1 MSNAVTNRCRD
12 AVLPPPA
19 KAVLMCLADRADDL
33 GVCWPAQS
41 YISRWTCYGRTAV
54 ISAVRCLEE
63 NGLITVSRQN
73 GRGNRTTINL
83 VAVDAYILQQS
94 TTSTPQQPVVPADV
108 EQFASRTT
116 HISEAHRTSPPGA
129 HKTSGSSYIKKD
141 RKPISAEWS
150 PTTELLA
157 WARSGRPDL
166 AIELVVEVFRN
177 HYLAAGD
184 AKADWDACFR
194 TWVLRE
200 RIQGTS
206 PSPKPCSASASNGR
220 DPALVKIETDW
231 ARAAPQ
237 PSLVREQLKEL
248 RNSFARASGGGR
260 R

>member
-63 NGLITVSRQN
+63 KGLITVSRQN

-83 VAVDAYILQQS
+83 AAVDAYILQQS
-94 TTSTPQQPVVPADV
+94 TTITSQQPVVPADV
-108 EQFASRTT
+108 EQFARRTA

-129 HKTSGSSYIKKD
+129 HKTPGSSYIKKD
-141 RKPISAEWS
+141 RRPLPAEWS

-157 WARSGRPDL
+157 WARSSRPDL
-166 AIELVVEVFRN
+166 EIELVVEVFRN
-177 HYLAAGD
+177 HYIAAGD
-184 AKADWDACFR
+184 AKADWEACFR
-194 TWVLRE
+194 AWILRE
-200 RIQGTS
+200 RVQATR
-206 PSPKPCSASASNGR
+206 SAPHPATVPVTTAR
-220 DPALVKIETDW
+220 DPALVKIDTESRI
-231 ARAAPQ
+231 AVP
-237 PSLVREQLKEL
+237 PSPSHRERLAQLRML
-248 RNSFARASGGGR
+248 IAGTSRGSRT
-260 R
+260 